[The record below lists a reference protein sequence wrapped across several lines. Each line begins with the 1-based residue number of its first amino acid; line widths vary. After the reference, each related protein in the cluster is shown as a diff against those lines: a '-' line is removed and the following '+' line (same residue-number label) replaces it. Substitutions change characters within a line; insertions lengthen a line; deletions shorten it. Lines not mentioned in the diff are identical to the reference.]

1 MNKKYGDQV
10 QFYFVYTREAHAID
24 SDRPMSRSAVE
35 QPLSTQERRKVAQ
48 AFLKDAKLEMPALLD
63 GIDDAAA
70 TAYASLPD
78 RMYLVG
84 QDGKIAY
91 AGGRGPWGFKPDDL
105 ASAIEKE
112 VKRME
117 SKPAVKAPTAAEKKM
132 AAAELMKTIDADGNG
147 VLSKAEITG
156 AATALNALDSDK
168 DGQVD
173 VGELMP
179 KKK

>member
-24 SDRPMSRSAVE
+24 SDRPTARSAVE
-35 QPLSTQERRKVAQ
+35 QPLSTKERREVAQ
-48 AFLKDAKLEMPALLD
+48 KFLKDMKLDVPALLD
-63 GIDDAAA
+63 GIDDAAS

-78 RMYLVG
+78 RMYLIG
-84 QDGKIAY
+84 QDGKVAY
-91 AGGRGPWGFKPDDL
+91 AGGKGPRGFKPDEL

-112 VKRME
+112 VKLMK
-117 SKPAVKAPTAAEKKM
+117 SKPAIKAPTAAEKTA

-147 VLSKAEITG
+147 VLSKAEISG
-156 AATALNALDSDK
+156 AAKALNAMDSDK

-173 VGELMP
+173 VGELIP

>member
-24 SDRPMSRSAVE
+24 SDRPTSRSAVE
-35 QPLSTQERRKVAQ
+35 QPLSTEERRKVAQ
-48 AFLKDAKLEMPALLD
+48 DFLKDAKLEMPALLD

-91 AGGRGPWGFKPDDL
+91 AGGRGPFGFKPDEL

-112 VKRME
+112 VKLME
-117 SKPAVKAPTAAEKKM
+117 SKPAVKAPTAAEKTA

-147 VLSKAEITG
+147 VLSKAEISG
-156 AATALNALDSDK
+156 AAKALNAMDSDK

-173 VGELMP
+173 VGELIP